1 MTNYPNICD
10 TLETVIDYVRF
21 ACTEMSN
28 AELYFG
34 HGTDNAWDEALSLVF
49 HVIAMPLELGPKVVN
64 AKLTMPEREKILD
77 LLSQRIKHQIPLAYL
92 TNHIRYADLDFYV
105 DDRVLIP
112 RSPIAEMIDAQFSP
126 WIEQECVSNILE
138 LCTGSGCLSIAMSYA
153 FPEAYITATDISLDA
168 LDVAAMNVEAH
179 AVEERIQLIES
190 DVYDNVPD
198 ETYDIIVSNP
208 PYVCDA
214 EMATLPQEY
223 CQEPE
228 LALRA
233 DDNGLAIVERIL
245 KGAASR
251 LNDKGILIVEVGNSE
266 VFLEEKY
273 PMVPFTWLEFERGGS
288 GVFLLTKSDLEQ
300 YF

>member
-1 MTNYPNICD
+1 MTNYSNVCE

-21 ACTEMSN
+21 ACTEMTN

-34 HGTDNAWDEALSLVF
+34 HGTDNAWDEALVLVF
-49 HVIAMPLELGPKVVN
+49 HVIAFPLELAAKVIN
-64 AKLTMPEREKILD
+64 AKLTLHEREKIVD
-77 LLSQRIKHQIPLAYL
+77 LLSQRIEQQIPLAYL
-92 TNHIRYADLDFYV
+92 TNHARYADLDFYV

-112 RSPIAEMIDAQFSP
+112 RSPIAEIIDAQFCP
-126 WIEQECVSNILE
+126 WIEPERVNNILE

-179 AVEERIQLIES
+179 EVEERIQLIES
-190 DVYDNVPD
+190 DVYNNVPD

-208 PYVCDA
+208 PYVCDE

-233 DDNGLAIVERIL
+233 DDNGLAIVDKIL

-251 LNDKGILIVEVGNSE
+251 LNENGILIVEVGNSE